1 MIEPIHRTLLII
13 CKLLLVTAIVTDASS
28 EQRSKQQADQTIRD
42 ICEKLDDDD
51 LSRME
56 NKKWL
61 ILCEDWIKTKNIE
74 QYDVVQDETI
84 LDGEQNAISKVQ
96 LTKARAVSRGRITG
110 GGSRISGSRSPSSI
124 SRFRNTRT
132 GTSISRP
139 NGWLWS
145 RSRLVFLPL
154 ATLYFHRSR
163 SASNRYTTPPS
174 TPLTYYYCTSNDGS
188 VEIQCSSMY
197 GDTLCCEDQ
206 TSQQPFCCGGDIP
219 DDFVEDPNGAT
230 RRLAK
235 IFYTLTAITLCI
247 HLFLRRLRQ

>member
-132 GTSISRP
+132 GASISRP

-145 RSRLVFLPL
+145 RSRL
-154 ATLYFHRSR
+154 
-163 SASNRYTTPPS
+163 
-174 TPLTYYYCTSNDGS
+174 
-188 VEIQCSSMY
+188 
-197 GDTLCCEDQ
+197 
-206 TSQQPFCCGGDIP
+206 
-219 DDFVEDPNGAT
+219 
-230 RRLAK
+230 
-235 IFYTLTAITLCI
+235 
-247 HLFLRRLRQ
+247 